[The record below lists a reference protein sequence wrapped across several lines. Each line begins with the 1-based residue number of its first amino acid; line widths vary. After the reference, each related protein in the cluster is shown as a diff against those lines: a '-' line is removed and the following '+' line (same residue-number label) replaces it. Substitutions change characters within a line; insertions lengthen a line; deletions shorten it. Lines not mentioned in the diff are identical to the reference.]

1 MKQLLPRFLLVFSL
15 LSLFSCTIT
24 KRKYTGGYYV
34 NWHSRAPEA
43 RVLIP
48 IQSKH
53 TVPGK
58 ITQTNS
64 PITKKQVVS
73 QPEETITYKLVQAV
87 NLSRNKRE
95 PLKTISDNFISSTY
109 PATPQNEVQGHSIQK
124 HHTPRG
130 LPVLFG
136 LLAILGSLISLMLCL
151 PFYAFPAIGG
161 VLSVLITLVFIILT
175 LSFAKNILRGVKND
189 PNSRG
194 KGWANLSLFFVVI
207 ASLFLI
213 FSVYALIISQ

>member
-136 LLAILGSLISLMLCL
+136 LFSYFGKFNKFNALSPVLCVSRNRRSAFCSYNSGIYYPYFIFCQKYSAGSKKR
-151 PFYAFPAIGG
+151 P
-161 VLSVLITLVFIILT
+161 
-175 LSFAKNILRGVKND
+175 
-189 PNSRG
+189 
-194 KGWANLSLFFVVI
+194 
-207 ASLFLI
+207 
-213 FSVYALIISQ
+213 